1 MSRNSLNV
9 LADKLAEKSG
19 LSQIESELFIRKMF
33 DVCHQGLDADKM
45 VKMRWL
51 GTFKVTS
58 VKDRESVDVNTGER
72 ILIEGRDKIS
82 FTPDNILKEIVN
94 KPFAQFETVV
104 VNEGVDFDSIDKKY
118 EDSLEDEEQE
128 REQDVIRPAVDVVE
142 PLLPENAFST
152 ESTVSGVID
161 FLDIP
166 ETPSLDAPETPS
178 EDSNVVVIGEE
189 TAEISEETAEISEEK
204 ESEVDTSVQESE
216 KVMEETMESCAETVE
231 SHAETV
237 ESHAETSNDL
247 PVSDSLE
254 EPKEEVVATVSDNIR
269 KDISDDEAGSDDEV
283 DSDDEADS
291 ADESASDDESDS
303 ADESDSDDE
312 SDSADESDSDDEE
325 EIRRRH
331 FIIPKYMVIVASIT
345 LLLLIG
351 GFGWFAFN
359 YGQMAAQR
367 DHLATQLAQY
377 KKGKESGMKL
387 AKVQS
392 QEQILQQKARQD
404 SLRMAQASEAIKAA
418 EKADSLKTIAAEKEM
433 SEKKQKSDHI
443 LLAENKKVSEK
454 VVAEKKMAEQK
465 KLDKAAEPAKVTP
478 GKYDSDPRVR
488 TGAYRI
494 VGVDQIVT
502 VGDHQTLTTLSKRYL
517 GPGME
522 CYIEALNGT
531 STIKSGQ
538 KIKIPKLELKK
549 KKAK

>member
-1 MSRNSLNV
+1 MSKNSLNV

-33 DVCHQGLDADKM
+33 DVCHQGLAADKM

-72 ILIEGRDKIS
+72 IIIEGRDKIS

-128 REQDVIRPAVDVVE
+128 REQEVIKPAVDVVE
-142 PLLPENAFST
+142 PLLPENSFST
-152 ESTVSGVID
+152 ESTASGVID

-166 ETPSLDAPETPS
+166 ETPSE
-178 EDSNVVVIGEE
+178 ESNVVVIG
-189 TAEISEETAEISEEK
+189 EETAEISEEK

-216 KVMEETMESCAETVE
+216 KVMEETMDSCAETVE
-231 SHAETV
+231 SHG
-237 ESHAETSNDL
+237 ETSNEL

-254 EPKEEVVATVSDNIR
+254 EPKEEFAANVSDNSL
-269 KDISDDEAGSDDEV
+269 KDISDNEAE
-283 DSDDEADS
+283 SDDEA
-291 ADESASDDESDS
+291 
-303 ADESDSDDE
+303 
-312 SDSADESDSDDEE
+312 

-367 DHLATQLAQY
+367 DHLALQLAQY
-377 KKGKESGMKL
+377 KEGKESVMKF
-387 AKVQS
+387 AKVKS

-404 SLRMAQASEAIKAA
+404 SLRMVQASEAVKAA
-418 EKADSLKTIAAEKEM
+418 EKADSLKTIAAEKAM
-433 SEKKQKSDHI
+433 SEKNQKSDHI
-443 LLAENKKVSEK
+443 QLADNKKVSEK
-454 VVAEKKMAEQK
+454 VVAEKKMADQK
-465 KLDKAAEPAKVTP
+465 KLDKAAEHAKVTS

-502 VGDHQTLTTLSKRYL
+502 VGDHQTLSSLSKRYL

-522 CYIEALNGT
+522 CYIEALNGN
-531 STIKSGQ
+531 STIKRGQ